1 MKRGTRAII
10 SAATFMVAC
19 LAVPVHAHAT
29 PDLPHRGAFTCDF
42 ELFVDPATLPD
53 AQAGLI
59 DHDRQLMSSADAAK
73 GFKHKVVPIFVD
85 PSTGKTYGGGRYLFD
100 KWAQARSYEKFVT
113 GSLSVMPIGAGAQ
126 PAGKTPRIGFLGNAT
141 PALEFH
147 LVGPFREGLRDFG
160 YVEGQ
165 NIGIDGSRGTM
176 VAFLPSS
183 AS

>member
-29 PDLPHRGAFTCDF
+29 RYLPHRGAFTCDF
-42 ELFVDPATLPD
+42 ELFVDPATPPD

-100 KWAQARSYEKFVT
+100 KWAQARSYEKFVKEDFYTIDPGT
-113 GSLSVMPIGAGAQ
+113 GQVVQ
-126 PAGKTPRIGFLGNAT
+126 
-141 PALEFH
+141 
-147 LVGPFREGLRDFG
+147 
-160 YVEGQ
+160 
-165 NIGIDGSRGTM
+165 
-176 VAFLPSS
+176 LPSS